1 MNFKERLALYD
12 NELDRMLIDSFE
24 PYASM
29 QKENKEARKEC
40 EEHFK
45 TRFNMTSLE
54 FAQEMGKPF

>member
-1 MNFKERLALYD
+1 MNFYQRIALYD
-12 NELDRMLIDSFE
+12 NELDRMLLDSFE

-29 QKENKEARKEC
+29 QKENKEAKQEC

-54 FAQEMGKPF
+54 FAQEMSLPF